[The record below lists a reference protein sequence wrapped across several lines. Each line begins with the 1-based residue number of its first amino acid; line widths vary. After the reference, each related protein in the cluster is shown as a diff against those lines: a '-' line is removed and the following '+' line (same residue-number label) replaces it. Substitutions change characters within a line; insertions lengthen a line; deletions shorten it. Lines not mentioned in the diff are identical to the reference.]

1 MLKFTLRRPLPVISF
16 AVALVVVSLFGATR
30 MGGVRSSLDE
40 GDIAIQALRAPGT
53 SLTQSCREMQ
63 FKLEEEVMKFPEV
76 RNNYCAYR
84 EAEVATDAMP
94 PNIADI
100 YVLLKPRE
108 EWPNPDKLKE
118 DLIEEWKLHSRKC
131 RAVPMNS
138 LNPSN
143 SALMN

>member
-30 MGGVRSSLDE
+30 MGAEFVPSLDE

-53 SLTQSCREMQ
+53 SLTQSVEMQ

-76 RNNYCAYR
+76 RTIIAR
-84 EAEVATDAMP
+84 IGTAEVATDAMP

-118 DLIEEWKLHSRKC
+118 KI
-131 RAVPMNS
+131 
-138 LNPSN
+138 
-143 SALMN
+143 